1 MHNTRQ
7 GFTLIELMVSIA
19 LMLLLIGIV
28 MSIFNNSSTTVT
40 MAEAKVEIFQNARTT
55 FEAMAQEI
63 ADATEICIYNLTTEN
78 IDSNSFYRPSLT
90 IKTIAHWI
98 ENNRQRSGEAVV
110 QYTITESKKFNE
122 EPLFSLQKI
131 VVPKKR
137 IADPNAPND
146 LTKYQESTEKI
157 YEAPLISL
165 APDKRLSLS
174 TIPEII
180 SEYLVHP
187 VSPGDNIPQPNQ
199 NFPIYIE
206 RLKANS
212 SNTSWSWDGEDYQT
226 RLIPV
231 HSTVSGNGFSNKDS
245 DTTAYANNSLPIAIR
260 ITMTFTD
267 EFIRAKRTV
276 SRVFWIPK
284 GK

>member
-63 ADATEICIYNLTTEN
+63 TDATEICIYNATTEEDLSTMYDNNHAN
-78 IDSNSFYRPSLT
+78 IVLEEKIVRAGIENPRPSLT
-90 IKTIAHWI
+90 LKTITHWVQ
-98 ENNRQRSGEAVV
+98 EDVNTSGEALV
-110 QYTITESKKFNE
+110 QYTIEPHHNFNGE
-122 EPLFSLQKI
+122 MLFSLRKTI
-131 VVPKKR
+131 FDKKDSS
-137 IADPNAPND
+137 I
-146 LTKYQESTEKI
+146 KI
-157 YEAPLISL
+157 Y
-165 APDKRLSLS
+165 DG
-174 TIPEII
+174 II
-180 SEYLVHP
+180 TSDILSEYLVCP
-187 VSPGDNIPQPNQ
+187 VNSNDHSITQPEK

-212 SNTSWSWDGEDYQT
+212 PNSWSWDGEDYQT
-226 RLIPV
+226 RLARI
-231 HSTVSGNGFSNKDS
+231 SLDSKYKWSNRDSEIKD
-245 DTTAYANNSLPIAIR
+245 YINNSLPVAIR

-267 EFIRAKRTV
+267 EFLRAKRTV

-284 GK
+284 GN